1 MQFTASKHST
11 PEEIWQLILITLE
24 EAIRNEV
31 SSASS
36 SFYKTEDGLECTIR
50 KKNGDVI
57 GTCYSESDRMGN
69 RRWTIIL
76 N

>member
-1 MQFTASKHST
+1 MQFTASNHSS
-11 PEEIWQLILITLE
+11 PEDIWKLILITLE
-24 EAIRNEV
+24 EDIRKEV
-31 SSASS
+31 SPASS